1 MIKQKDDDDCSI
13 IDKNLFIFWKS
24 IWSKTSL
31 SYVKKR
37 EKSDLQNLKYPKAFI
52 EYSNNMLEVY
62 KNIEEY
68 NPSRKSNVLIV
79 LHDMISDM
87 ISNKKFS
94 PIVTEL
100 LIRARKLNTFTFLSH
115 NLISK
120 YQKMQD

>member
-1 MIKQKDDDDCSI
+1 MMMIVALLIKIYLYSESPYEAKHHYLI
-13 IDKNLFIFWKS
+13 
-24 IWSKTSL
+24 
-31 SYVKKR
+31 KKR
-37 EKSDLQNLKYPKAFI
+37 EKSDLQNLKCPKAFI
-52 EYSNNMLEVY
+52 KYSNNMLEVY

-94 PIVTEL
+94 PIVTDL
-100 LIRARKLNTFTFLSH
+100 LIRGRKLNTFTFLSH